1 MPRDNTIFDEV
12 TANKRFKLPTGQNGI
27 ALLTLNS
34 RGFLDSFDEA
44 VTLDRYSP
52 VVQKRIGEEYQKNIK
67 LSGLFRTNYEHSA
80 DNPWG
85 GYSFIQVRKNSTGKA
100 SAYSGYGIAWR
111 PSVPDMDELID
122 ISGVDAV
129 GRDGYWQITCGN
141 PDTDTEAT
149 LYLVQTGADL
159 KTAYIPFQHEG
170 YNGGALKGCYIPNA
184 TPSTSDKIALM
195 SPNVY
200 IVDNDPVHGDNYASR
215 YIIDPLTGL
224 SFIQAGTCLIEK
236 DKSYYFEISIDGN
249 NALSFKLKEADAV
262 GDPAD
267 ILSTGATVTL
277 SEYLGGSNMDSLG
290 LSVYDTNGYQW
301 WYDDIKIEKLASE
314 YAVMYFLMDVAGMP
328 ESLQIEITAAGSAPG
343 QDGLCV
349 EVWSSSL
356 GEWVN
361 ILTYSNDAEATLIS
375 KTISKIDYAE
385 ESMITVRAR
394 SLGSSTASEPAL
406 ISVDSIKVVRSTT
419 PGVHIGGCVDVYVD
433 DPEAQR
439 RRTGISLATTGT
451 YAGVG
456 SYPNISKVTVAAGAE
471 LMYGV
476 DYVIEAGDHNTYNSN
491 RSEAILRVAAAHT
504 GATLNITYWNS
515 LAMESIADMLSS
527 DDYKPVATDVLVRH
541 KVIHEIVTDSYEQSL
556 ITYMDTLR
564 YENSVKTISYSD
576 FVKHIYN
583 TTGIYASPK
592 MIIHAFDGQKRR
604 MAALTSMGQ
613 EYAINEIETFR
624 IVS

>member
-1 MPRDNTIFDEV
+1 MPRDNSIFDEV
-12 TANKRFKLPTGQNGI
+12 TANKRFKLPTGQNGV

-67 LSGLFRTNYEHSA
+67 LSGLFRTNYEHST

-111 PSVPDMDELID
+111 PSVPDMDDLID
-122 ISGVDAV
+122 ISSVAAD
-129 GRDGYWQITCGN
+129 GRDGYWRIACDN
-141 PDTDTEAT
+141 PNTDTEAT
-149 LYLVQTGADL
+149 LYLVQTGVDL
-159 KTAYIPFQHEG
+159 KTTYIPFQHEG
-170 YNGGALKGCYIPNA
+170 YDSGALEGCYIPNA

-215 YIIDPLTGL
+215 YIVDPLTGL

-236 DKSYYFEISIDGN
+236 DKSYYFEIRIDGN
-249 NALSFKLKEADAV
+249 NALSFSLKEADEE
-262 GDPAD
+262 GDPVD
-267 ILSTGATVTL
+267 ILSTGAAVTL

-328 ESLQIEITAAGSAPG
+328 ESLQIELTAAGSAPG

-349 EVWSSSL
+349 EAWSSSL
-356 GEWVN
+356 REWVN
-361 ILTYSNDAEATLIS
+361 ILTYSRDAEETLIS
-375 KTISKIDYAE
+375 KTMSKTAYAE
-385 ESMITVRAR
+385 ENIITIRVR
-394 SLGSSTASEPAL
+394 SLGGSSASEPAM
-406 ISVDSIKVVRSTT
+406 ISIDSIKVIRSTT

-439 RRTGISLATTGT
+439 TIQNIRLVSTGT
-451 YAGVG
+451 YADV
-456 SYPNISKVTVAAGAE
+456 SIYPNISKVTEAGTE
-471 LMYGV
+471 LVYGV

-491 RSEAILRVAAAHT
+491 RSEAILRVAAAYS
-504 GATLNITYWNS
+504 GAILSITYWNS
-515 LAMESIADMLSS
+515 HVMISIADMLSS
-527 DDYKPVATDVLVRH
+527 DDHKPVATDVLVRH
-541 KVIHEIVTDSYEQSL
+541 KVIHEVVIDSYEQSL
-556 ITYMDTLR
+556 LSYMSTLR

-576 FVKHIYN
+576 FVKYIYN

-592 MIIHAFDGQKRR
+592 IIVHAFDGQKRR

-624 IVS
+624 VVS

>member
-1 MPRDNTIFDEV
+1 MPRDNSIFDEV
-12 TANKRFKLPTGQNGI
+12 TANKRFKLPTGQNGV

-67 LSGLFRTNYEHSA
+67 LSGLFRTNYEHST

-111 PSVPDMDELID
+111 PSVPDMDDLID
-122 ISGVDAV
+122 ISSVAAD
-129 GRDGYWQITCGN
+129 GRDGYWRIACDN
-141 PDTDTEAT
+141 PNTDTEAT
-149 LYLVQTGADL
+149 LYLVQTGVDL
-159 KTAYIPFQHEG
+159 KTTYIPFQHEG
-170 YNGGALKGCYIPNA
+170 YDSGALEGCYIPNA

-215 YIIDPLTGL
+215 YIVDPLTGL

-236 DKSYYFEISIDGN
+236 DKSYYFEIRIDGN
-249 NALSFKLKEADAV
+249 NALSFSLKEADEE
-262 GDPAD
+262 GDPVD
-267 ILSTGATVTL
+267 ILSTGAAVTL

-328 ESLQIEITAAGSAPG
+328 ESLQIELTAAGSAPG

-349 EVWSSSL
+349 EAWSSSL
-356 GEWVN
+356 REWVN
-361 ILTYSNDAEATLIS
+361 ILTYSRDAEETLIS
-375 KTISKIDYAE
+375 KTMSKTAYAE
-385 ESMITVRAR
+385 ENIITIRVR
-394 SLGSSTASEPAL
+394 SLGGSSASEPAM
-406 ISVDSIKVVRSTT
+406 ISIDSIKVIRSTT

-439 RRTGISLATTGT
+439 TIQNIRLVSTGT
-451 YAGVG
+451 YADV
-456 SYPNISKVTVAAGAE
+456 SIYPNISKVTEAGTE
-471 LMYGV
+471 LVYGV

-491 RSEAILRVAAAHT
+491 RSEAILRVAAAYSGT
-504 GATLNITYWNS
+504 TLSITYWNS
-515 LAMESIADMLSS
+515 PVMISIADMLSS
-527 DDYKPVATDVLVRH
+527 DDHKPVATDVLVRH
-541 KVIHEIVTDSYEQSL
+541 KVIHEVVIDSYEQSL
-556 ITYMDTLR
+556 LSYMSTLR

-576 FVKHIYN
+576 FVKYIYN

-592 MIIHAFDGQKRR
+592 IIVHAFDGQKRR

-624 IVS
+624 VVS

>member
-1 MPRDNTIFDEV
+1 MPRDNSIFDEV
-12 TANKRFKLPTGQNGI
+12 TANKRFKLPTGQNGV

-67 LSGLFRTNYEHSA
+67 LSGLFRTNYEHSI

-85 GYSFIQVRKNSTGKA
+85 GYSFIQIRKNSTGKA

-111 PSVPDMDELID
+111 PSVPDMDDLIG
-122 ISGVDAV
+122 ISSVAAD
-129 GRDGYWQITCGN
+129 GRDGYWRIACDN
-141 PDTDTEAT
+141 PNTDTEAT
-149 LYLVQTGADL
+149 LYLVQTGVDL
-159 KTAYIPFQHEG
+159 KTTYIPFQHEG
-170 YNGGALKGCYIPNA
+170 YDSGALEGCYIPNA

-215 YIIDPLTGL
+215 YIVDPLTGL

-236 DKSYYFEISIDGN
+236 DKSYYFEIRIDGN
-249 NALSFKLKEADAV
+249 NALSFSLKEADEE
-262 GDPAD
+262 GDPVD
-267 ILSTGATVTL
+267 ILSTGAAVTL

-328 ESLQIEITAAGSAPG
+328 ESLQIELTAAGSAPG

-349 EVWSSSL
+349 EAWSSSL
-356 GEWVN
+356 REWVN
-361 ILTYSNDAEATLIS
+361 ILTYSRDAEETLIS
-375 KTISKIDYAE
+375 KTMSKTAYAE
-385 ESMITVRAR
+385 ENIITIRVR
-394 SLGSSTASEPAL
+394 SLGGSSASEPAM
-406 ISVDSIKVVRSTT
+406 ISIDSIKVIRSTT

-439 RRTGISLATTGT
+439 TTQNIRLVSTGT
-451 YAGVG
+451 YADV
-456 SYPNISKVTVAAGAE
+456 SIYPNISKVTVAGTE

-491 RSEAILRVAAAHT
+491 RSEAILRVAAAYS
-504 GATLNITYWNS
+504 GAILSITYWNS
-515 LAMESIADMLSS
+515 HVMISIADMLSR
-527 DDYKPVATDVLVRH
+527 DDHKPVATDVLVRH
-541 KVIHEIVTDSYEQSL
+541 KVIHEVVIDSYEQSL
-556 ITYMDTLR
+556 LSYMSTLR

-576 FVKHIYN
+576 FVKYIYN

-592 MIIHAFDGQKRR
+592 IIVHAFDGQKRR

-624 IVS
+624 VVS

>member
-1 MPRDNTIFDEV
+1 MPRDNSIFDEV
-12 TANKRFKLPTGQNGI
+12 TANKRFKLPTGQNGV

-67 LSGLFRTNYEHSA
+67 LSGLFRTNYEHST

-111 PSVPDMDELID
+111 PSVPDMDDLID
-122 ISGVDAV
+122 ISSVAAD
-129 GRDGYWQITCGN
+129 GRDGYWRIACDN
-141 PDTDTEAT
+141 PNTDTEAT
-149 LYLVQTGADL
+149 LYLVQTGVDL
-159 KTAYIPFQHEG
+159 KTTYIPFQHEG
-170 YNGGALKGCYIPNA
+170 YDSGALEGCYIPNA

-215 YIIDPLTGL
+215 YIVDPLTGL

-236 DKSYYFEISIDGN
+236 DKSYYFEIRIDGN
-249 NALSFKLKEADAV
+249 NALSFSLKEADEE
-262 GDPAD
+262 GDPVD
-267 ILSTGATVTL
+267 ILSTGAAVTL

-328 ESLQIEITAAGSAPG
+328 ESLQIELTAAGSAPG

-349 EVWSSSL
+349 EAWSSSL
-356 GEWVN
+356 REWVN
-361 ILTYSNDAEATLIS
+361 ILTYSRDAEETLIS
-375 KTISKIDYAE
+375 KTMSKTAYAE
-385 ESMITVRAR
+385 ENIITIRVR
-394 SLGSSTASEPAL
+394 SLGGSSASEPAM
-406 ISVDSIKVVRSTT
+406 ISIDSIKVIRSTT

-439 RRTGISLATTGT
+439 TIQNIRLVSTGT
-451 YAGVG
+451 YADV
-456 SYPNISKVTVAAGAE
+456 SIYPNISKVTVAGTE

-491 RSEAILRVAAAHT
+491 RSEAILRVAAAYS
-504 GATLNITYWNS
+504 GAILSITYWNS
-515 LAMESIADMLSS
+515 HVMISIADMLSS
-527 DDYKPVATDVLVRH
+527 DDHKPVATDVLVRH
-541 KVIHEIVTDSYEQSL
+541 KVIHEVVIDSYEQSL
-556 ITYMDTLR
+556 LSYMSTLR

-576 FVKHIYN
+576 FVKYIYN

-592 MIIHAFDGQKRR
+592 IIVHAFDGQKRR

-624 IVS
+624 VVS